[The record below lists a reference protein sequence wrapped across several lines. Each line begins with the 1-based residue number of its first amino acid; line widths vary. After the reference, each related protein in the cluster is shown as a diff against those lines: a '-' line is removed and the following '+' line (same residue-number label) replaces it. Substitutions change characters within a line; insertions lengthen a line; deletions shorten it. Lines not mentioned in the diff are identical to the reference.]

1 MGGSTAGGMG
11 EVGDA
16 VQMVV
21 GLSKRGEQNVRPFR

>member
-11 EVGDA
+11 GVGDV

-21 GLSKRGEQNVRPFR
+21 DLSKRGEQNVRPFR